1 MASSHTIQLDGDV
14 PGDFRRE
21 EAIGSGAL
29 VPGYLV
35 EKFVSGDGAVRA
47 HSVEGGRGLVMVA
60 IEDALQGK
68 TLMDAYADG
77 DKVQYNIQRPGTR
90 FLGVLKVG
98 ETVLIG
104 DELISAGDGTLI
116 KASSASSGTTIQK
129 VMAIA
134 EEDLDLTVSDATDNY
149 LICRAC

>member
-1 MASSHTIQLDGDV
+1 MAAKNTVILKNYSNIFEEYEAEAATIY
-14 PGDFRRE
+14 PGCLIE
-21 EAIGSGAL
+21 LTSGNKVKVHATPGGNAL
-29 VPGYLV
+29 PM
-35 EKFVSGDGAVRA
+35 F
-47 HSVEGGRGLVMVA
+47 A